1 MSRGQRSVQRGNV
14 LDGVAPICGL
24 AIPLLEGGGR
34 IDGPIPQVRGPPR
47 RLGGCTGLEGE
58 DLGCGHGPAERRIF
72 WGGRGR
78 DDLEKEKGRRGQ
90 APGDWVGADQR
101 RSSSSIP
108 WPVRECEPAEC
119 HRFPGDPV
127 HPIPAQQ
134 GQILPQYGGKQNTL
148 GALGL
153 PDCCDWRPVGG
164 ALVQSPQQRRSVL
177 SPLKQ
182 GKFCRVC
189 GAALDRMRSLVCR
202 RRPRR
207 GISQPTGMLAGCPP
221 LGVWLNQHQN
231 KVASRG
237 QSQSQFLHERQLPV
251 PTHDR
256 RESVRL
262 PVSSLLPEAVE
273 QVEHQLLAE
282 KPSIPPVHALQTRR
296 TVP

>member
-1 MSRGQRSVQRGNV
+1 MYRS
-14 LDGVAPICGL
+14 
-24 AIPLLEGGGR
+24 GGGR
-34 IDGPIPQVRGPPR
+34 FRVWTRPSR
-47 RLGGCTGLEGE
+47 EE
-58 DLGCGHGPAERRIF
+58 DPL
-72 WGGRGR
+72 GGRGR

-134 GQILPQYGGKQNTL
+134 CQILPQYGGKQNTL

-207 GISQPTGMLAGCPP
+207 GISQPTGMLGCPP

-296 TVP
+296 AVP